1 MKQITYIKVGD
12 YFIPDWKLPEEQR
25 PIGRWGRMH
34 RDYLKEHRPV
44 VFNQLVLSGNLWTY
58 LADINEQAHQRM
70 EVLVKQ
76 MMASESVTEELKETN
91 QIEWVQRMY
100 HMADRKAEMSAKEK
114 ELTAKITEA
123 QNRIAEVNVLNK
135 HIVNYSKTRDVY
147 VAYRKSGVS
156 GRQKSPF

>member
-1 MKQITYIKVGD
+1 MEQITYIKTGD
-12 YFIPDWKLPEEQR
+12 YYIPDWKLPEETR

-100 HMADRKAEMSAKEK
+100 HIRNVANAITAN
-114 ELTAKITEA
+114 ELIY
-123 QNRIAEVNVLNK
+123 Q
-135 HIVNYSKTRDVY
+135 
-147 VAYRKSGVS
+147 
-156 GRQKSPF
+156 